1 MQLSPA
7 SLSRHLR
14 DGLAPVYLLA
24 GQVPLLIEEA
34 ADAVRAAVR
43 QAGGEE
49 RVVLTAEPGFDW
61 PQLIREMQG
70 QSLFA
75 ARRLIELRLP
85 TARPGDA
92 GAKALREAA
101 AAASVDEA
109 TTLLVICHGEPAMR
123 RTQWYRALEQAGAA
137 MYAWPLS
144 TAEHE
149 RWLQRRLAAQRLRPT
164 SDALALL
171 VQRTEGNLL
180 AAAQEVEKL
189 RLLAAGDAVDE
200 ALVMRAV
207 ASGSRYDVF
216 DLAEAVLAGE
226 PARVVRILRALQT
239 EDVALPLVLWALARD
254 LRLLVQLSA
263 GGAPA
268 DESRLQRLGVR
279 PNRRPALRSAVRRH
293 PHGGWLILL
302 GRMARL
308 DARAKGGPS
317 PPGAPPLAHELLDLA
332 LSMTLP
338 RRGRA
343 TDTQ

>member
-1 MQLSPA
+1 MAVQLSPA
-7 SLSRHLR
+7 SLPRHLR
-14 DGLAPVYLLA
+14 DGVAPVYLLA

-43 QAGGEE
+43 RAGSEE
-49 RVVLTAEPGFDW
+49 RIVLTAEPGFDW
-61 PQLIREMQG
+61 QQLPREMQG

-101 AAASVDEA
+101 AAADEA

-137 MYAWPLS
+137 LYAWPLS
-144 TAEHE
+144 AAEHE
-149 RWLQRRLAAQRLRPT
+149 RWLQRRLAAHRLRPT
-164 SDALALL
+164 PEALALL

-189 RLLAAGDAVDE
+189 RLLADTETVDE

-216 DLAEAVLAGE
+216 DLADAVLAGDGT
-226 PARVVRILRALQT
+226 RVVRILRALQE
-239 EDVALPLVLWALARD
+239 EDLALPLVLWALTRD

-263 GGAPA
+263 GGAVVE
-268 DESRLQRLGVR
+268 DSHLQRLGVR
-279 PNRRPALRSAVRRH
+279 PSRRQAVRSAVRRH
-293 PHGGWLILL
+293 PHAGWLTLL

-308 DARAKGGPS
+308 DARAKGGSS
-317 PPGAPPLAHELLDLA
+317 PPGAPPLAHELLDLL

-338 RRGRA
+338 RRRRA
-343 TDTQ
+343 ADTQ

>member
-7 SLSRHLR
+7 SLPRHLR
-14 DGLAPVYLLA
+14 GGLAPVYLLA

-101 AAASVDEA
+101 AVADAA

-137 MYAWPLS
+137 LYAWPLAA
-144 TAEHE
+144 AEHE
-149 RWLQRRLAAQRLRPT
+149 RWLQRRLTAHRLRATPE
-164 SDALALL
+164 ALALL

-189 RLLAAGDAVDE
+189 RLLATGEEIDE

-216 DLAEAVLAGE
+216 DLADAVLAGE
-226 PARVVRILRALQT
+226 PARVVRILHALQA
-239 EDVALPLVLWALARD
+239 EDIALPLVLWALTRD

-263 GGAPA
+263 GDAAA
-268 DESRLQRLGVR
+268 DEASLQRLGVR
-279 PNRRPALRSAVRRH
+279 SARRPAVRRAVRRH
-293 PHGGWLILL
+293 SRAGWLHLL

-308 DARAKGGPS
+308 DARAKGGPAS
-317 PPGAPPLAHELLDLA
+317 PAAPPLAHELLDLA

-338 RRGRA
+338 RRRGTTR
-343 TDTQ
+343 TQ